1 MNVKKS
7 CKKKSMLP
15 CMVLH
20 DVQQPSD
27 INGTGRI
34 VTTVIALKESDLY
47 FVKLVKK
54 AHKHFQ
60 RVYRFT

>member
-1 MNVKKS
+1 
-7 CKKKSMLP
+7 MLP

-60 RVYRFT
+60 RVSRFT